1 MSNKIKET
9 KAKIKAKIESVKR
22 INDDPQKTVDS
33 LFDKYSKDL
42 PSTDKLFGKTL
53 TDFTSKLK
61 PNKENN
67 KDIFADLIDTVE
79 GFLGSNKKFEG
90 AEKEFSKQRL
100 KQITSES
107 IHKTIGSS
115 KQIITDSVNKVLFVG
130 DGICGIDKAF
140 GVNSVTVGPGEFDFM
155 NVLTVDP
162 SSSSGKIVYEPSS
175 PDRGTMKVNRMLYSG
190 FTSNQ
195 SFVSKDGTTLFN
207 TSWDTN
213 SQKYTVSGLQSIA
226 TVQTFMDQYYNS
238 IEHIDMTGVT
248 KTAMLMTLQGSSDD
262 PPLFDKGFNDLNR
275 LLSKICAACGNP
287 EVTGPNQ
294 NTSTQFNE
302 NDEDVEAYF
311 DFESLEGID
320 IDDEDNRYKK
330 VLKFKDCNDFKVPVN
345 TTHIEDFV
353 YLSNGDLNKSVA
365 NALLNAASDAHS
377 ASDGTIPLD
386 NFHIT
391 IMNNF
396 ILNLPKALIGTV
408 LSPKYMLPIVVA
420 YKGAIAQG
428 SGLILSAK
436 EIMKKLARLFNE
448 IIRGILWRFISE
460 FWRLVKMDL
469 LVFLQNLI
477 FKILKNKTRRY
488 YTIVTA
494 LIALLTSLLESGLT
508 DCSTLYALLNKAIDM
523 ALKGGSLSI
532 PIPGIL
538 LGLSH
543 NLPGFSQDRA
553 FMNITQ
559 RLEAGGISMGQVF
572 GEDNNLS
579 FLVKSVIDGHTEEH
593 DANGYIAVSSQEIN
607 LTKFGVPVIIPPG
620 ILNSSGKSF

>member
-1 MSNKIKET
+1 MSNKVKET

-22 INDDPQKTVDS
+22 INDDPQKTVDN
-33 LFDKYSKDL
+33 LFDKYAKDL
-42 PSTDKLFGKTL
+42 PSTDKLFGKSL

-67 KDIFADLIDTVE
+67 KDVFAELVDTIE

-90 AEKEFSKQRL
+90 SEKEFSKQRL

-130 DGICGIDKAF
+130 DGICGIDKSF
-140 GVNSVTVGPGEFDFM
+140 NVDSVTLKPSEFDFM

-162 SSSSGKIVYEPSS
+162 SSNSGRIVYEPQS
-175 PDRGTMKVNRMLYSG
+175 PDRGGMKVNRMLYSG

-207 TSWDTN
+207 TSWNT
-213 SQKYTVSGLQSIA
+213 STQKYTASGLQSVG
-226 TVQTFMDQYYNS
+226 TVQNFMDQYYNS
-238 IEHIDMTGVT
+238 IEHIDMTGIT

-287 EVTGPNQ
+287 AVNGANQ
-294 NTSTQFNE
+294 NTTTQFNE
-302 NDEDVEAYF
+302 NDEDVESYF
-311 DFESLEGID
+311 DFDSLEGID

-330 VLKFKDCNDFKVPVN
+330 VLKFKDCNNFKVPVD

-365 NALLNAASDAHS
+365 NALLNAAVDAH
-377 ASDGTIPLD
+377 AATDGTIPVD
-386 NFHIT
+386 NFHISIANT
-391 IMNNF
+391 F
-396 ILNLPKALIGTV
+396 ILNLPKALIGAV
-408 LSPKYMLPIVVA
+408 LSPKYMLPIVIA
-420 YKGAIAQG
+420 YKAAIAQ
-428 SGLILSAK
+428 SSSVILSAK
-436 EIMKKLARLFNE
+436 EIMKKLSKLFNE
-448 IIRGILWRFISE
+448 IIRGILWKFISE
-460 FWRLVKMDL
+460 FWALVKKDL
-469 LVFLQNLI
+469 LAFLQKLI
-477 FKILKNKTRRY
+477 LKILKNKKKRY
-488 YTIVTA
+488 YIIVTA
-494 LIALLTSLLESGLT
+494 LIALLTTLLESNLS
-508 DCSTLYALLNKAIDM
+508 DCSTLYGLLNKAIDG
-523 ALKGGSLSI
+523 ALNGGNINI

-543 NLPGFSQDRA
+543 YLPGYSQDRA

-579 FLVKSVIDGHTEEH
+579 FLVKSIIDGHTEEH
-593 DANGYIAVSSQEIN
+593 DTNGYIAVSSQEIN

-620 ILNSSGKSF
+620 VLNSSGKSF

>member
-1 MSNKIKET
+1 MSNKLKET

-22 INDDPQKTVDS
+22 INDDPEKAVDS
-33 LFDKYSKDL
+33 LFDKYAKDL

-90 AEKEFSKQRL
+90 SEKEFSKQRL

-107 IHKTIGSS
+107 IHKTIGAS

-130 DGICGIDKAF
+130 DGICGIDKRF
-140 GVNSVTVGPGEFDFM
+140 GSTPITLSPSEFDFM
-155 NVLTVDP
+155 NVLTVEP
-162 SSSSGKIVYEPSS
+162 SSSSGRIVYEPQS
-175 PDRGTMKVNRMLYSG
+175 PDRGKMKVNRMLYSG
-190 FTSNQ
+190 FTSGQTFNGI
-195 SFVSKDGTTLFN
+195 DGTTLFN
-207 TSWDTN
+207 TTWDTN
-213 SQKYTVSGLQSIA
+213 TQKYTVSGLSGVG
-226 TVQTFMDQYYNS
+226 TVQNFMNQYYNS
-238 IEHIDMTGVT
+238 IEHVDMTGVT

-287 EVTGPNQ
+287 PVPGANQ

-302 NDEDVEAYF
+302 NDEDYEAYF

-330 VLKFKDCNDFKVPVN
+330 VLKFKDCNNFKIPVD

-365 NALLNAASDAHS
+365 AALLNAAADAHS
-377 ASDGTIPLD
+377 ASDGSIPLD
-386 NFHIT
+386 NFHISIT
-391 IMNNF
+391 NSF

-408 LSPKYMLPIVVA
+408 LAPKYMLPIVIA
-420 YKGAIAQG
+420 YKGVIDQV
-428 SGLILSAK
+428 SSAALTAK
-436 EIMKKLARLFNE
+436 DVMKKLAKLFNE
-448 IIRGILWRFISE
+448 IIRGILWKFISE
-460 FWRLVKMDL
+460 FWALIKKDL
-469 LVFLQNLI
+469 LAFLQKLVL
-477 FKILKNKTRRY
+477 KILKNKTKRY
-488 YTIVTA
+488 YVIVTA
-494 LIALLTSLLESGLT
+494 LIALLTSLLESGLA

-523 ALKGGSLSI
+523 ALKGGSLSL
-532 PIPGIL
+532 PIPGLL

-559 RLEAGGISMGQVF
+559 RLEAGGVSMGQVF

>member
-1 MSNKIKET
+1 MSNKLKET

-22 INDDPQKTVDS
+22 INDDPEKAVDS
-33 LFDKYSKDL
+33 LFDKYAKDL

-67 KDIFADLIDTVE
+67 KDVFADLIDTVE

-130 DGICGIDKAF
+130 DGICGIDKRF
-140 GVNSVTVGPGEFDFM
+140 GSTPITLSPSEFDFM

-162 SSSSGKIVYEPSS
+162 NSSSGKIVYEPQS
-175 PDRGTMKVNRMLYSG
+175 PDRGSLKVNRMLYSG

-195 SFVSKDGTTLFN
+195 TYVSKDGTTLFN

-213 SQKYTVSGLQSIA
+213 TQKYTVSGLQGVG
-226 TVQTFMDQYYNS
+226 TVQNFMNQYYNS

-287 EVTGPNQ
+287 PVPGANQ

-302 NDEDVEAYF
+302 NDEDYEAYF

-330 VLKFKDCNDFKVPVN
+330 VLKFKDCNEFKIPVD

-365 NALLNAASDAHS
+365 NALLNAAADAHS
-377 ASDGTIPLD
+377 ASDSSIPLD
-386 NFHIT
+386 NFHISIT
-391 IMNNF
+391 NSF

-408 LSPKYMLPIVVA
+408 LAPKYMLPIVVA
-420 YKGAIAQG
+420 YKGVIDQVSSTA
-428 SGLILSAK
+428 LTAK
-436 EIMKKLARLFNE
+436 DIMKKLAKLFNE
-448 IIRGILWRFISE
+448 IIRGILWKFISE
-460 FWRLVKMDL
+460 FWALVKKDL
-469 LVFLQNLI
+469 LAFLQKLVL
-477 FKILKNKTRRY
+477 KILKNKTKRY
-488 YTIVTA
+488 YVIVTA
-494 LIALLTSLLESGLT
+494 LIALLTALLESGLA
-508 DCSTLYALLNKAIDM
+508 DCSTLYGLLNKAIDM
-523 ALKGGSLSI
+523 ALKGGNVSI

-543 NLPGFSQDRA
+543 HLPGFSQDRA
-553 FMNITQ
+553 YMNITQ